1 MDFSNIKVSIGIV
14 VAIIAQAF
22 GIIWYVAQ
30 LDSTVGNLS
39 TTVDTIQEEKTTV
52 DVAVLQNDIEALK
65 EKIAMAEE
73 FDASDLEEAVEI
85 EEGEKPLSPKQRE
98 RKVKNM
104 LKSLEKLIKDQE
116 LVKITQ
122 TATGVKMKLPKNSAS
137 ITPLMLWDENL
148 STAHHSI
155 LTHLSGVCSSSLQG
169 LQDATALTRAAARR
183 ELNDLI
189 EAGHVEGYREG
200 RGQSFRIA

>member
-1 MDFSNIKVSIGIV
+1 MS
-14 VAIIAQAF
+14 
-22 GIIWYVAQ
+22 
-30 LDSTVGNLS
+30 L
-39 TTVDTIQEEKTTV
+39 E
-52 DVAVLQNDIEALK
+52 
-65 EKIAMAEE
+65 
-73 FDASDLEEAVEI
+73 DLEEAVEI

-104 LKSLEKLIKDQE
+104 LKSFEKLIKDQE
-116 LVKITQ
+116 QLKLTH

-137 ITPLMLWDENL
+137 ITPLILWDENL
-148 STAHHSI
+148 SSAHHSI
-155 LTHLSGVCSSSLQG
+155 LTHLAGVCSSSLQG

>member
-1 MDFSNIKVSIGIV
+1 MEIRRGSEESISVEDENHIRILNLLSQHEGHVVSL
-14 VAIIAQAF
+14 A
-22 GIIWYVAQ
+22 
-30 LDSTVGNLS
+30 
-39 TTVDTIQEEKTTV
+39 
-52 DVAVLQNDIEALK
+52 
-65 EKIAMAEE
+65 
-73 FDASDLEEAVEI
+73 DLEEAVEI

-155 LTHLSGVCSSSLQG
+155 LTHLSKVCSSSLQG